1 MKAKLIV
8 CLLLFAFVHSSYG
21 YPITPRSLMKLIQE
35 SEYIITA
42 YVRDVHEI
50 KLKEEITKDKKKKRS
65 RYEYHFRGNQAEL
78 VIQKTLQGK
87 VTDSVIFIDFNPHMI
102 CPAPPMFFKGSYV
115 LVFLNQKNGSFY
127 VQALSYGVKTLMP
140 SDLEIYCQRIAEMQK
155 ILSVADTDQK
165 FIQTTEWLVKCAE
178 LQCTR
183 GEGLYELSR
192 KSNFMSFYD
201 GTENQPFE
209 YALSTEQKDRLYQA
223 LITTDSLSYED
234 VGLVDLVYSSHP
246 EKVYAFLLDK
256 VKQIKDSQ
264 YWYADDFM
272 SRLNLYKSNE
282 RTVALIKQY
291 EEEKY
296 KFDKTEDT
304 DKKLKDILSNFILE
318 MEKL

>member
-1 MKAKLIV
+1 MKAKLVV
-8 CLLLFAFVHSSYG
+8 CLLLFVVVHASHS

-50 KLKEEITKDKKKKRS
+50 KPKEEITKGKKKKRS
-65 RYEYHFRGNQAEL
+65 KYEYRFGGYQAEL
-78 VIQKTLQGK
+78 VIRKTLQGK

-115 LVFLNQKNGSFY
+115 LVFLNQKNDSFY

-140 SDLEIYCQRIAEMQK
+140 GDLEIYCQRIAEMQK
-155 ILSVADTDQK
+155 ILSVADIDQK
-165 FIQTTEWLVKCAE
+165 FMQTTEWLVKCAE
-178 LQCTR
+178 LRCTR

-209 YALSTEQKDRLYQA
+209 YALSTEQKDRLYEA

-246 EKVYAFLLDK
+246 EKVYNFLLDRIK
-256 VKQIKDSQ
+256 QVKDTQ

-304 DKKLKDILSNFILE
+304 DKKLKDILSNFVLE